1 MSLRITETSNSPED
15 ILSRIVKLAP
25 AEVVG
30 LYLLGKGVIPP
41 DQPPTTLGA
50 WSIICLLLVLVLR
63 IWGTHS
69 QWPAVIISFLS
80 FGIWVLA
87 IGDPLW
93 TFTLEGFIVS
103 LLILVFTFVVPI
115 LYKPKN
121 GSISAP

>member
-1 MSLRITETSNSPED
+1 MSIRVTENTNSPED

-30 LYLLGKGVIPP
+30 LYLLGKNAIPT
-41 DQPPTTLGA
+41 DQQASALGI
-50 WSIICLLLVLVLR
+50 WSVICLALVLVFR

-69 QWPAVIISFLS
+69 QWIAVLISFLS

-87 IGDPLW
+87 IGDPILSI
-93 TFTLEGFIVS
+93 TMQGYVIT

-115 LYKPKN
+115 FYKP
-121 GSISAP
+121 